1 MMLIVD
7 LYNYSQIIEIAAII
21 LDGKNIYNQQK
32 KVALKPSKLYTIYMQ
47 YVASMLASKKEH
59 KVIDWEIY
67 KYERNT
73 ETFDLFLSKSK
84 FQKFQYFLN
93 IYSNHNEKF
102 TLSIS
107 IKNIIIL
114 CWNGPEGI
122 DKAKQKYHPH

>member
-59 KVIDWEIY
+59 KVID
-67 KYERNT
+67 
-73 ETFDLFLSKSK
+73 
-84 FQKFQYFLN
+84 
-93 IYSNHNEKF
+93 
-102 TLSIS
+102 
-107 IKNIIIL
+107 
-114 CWNGPEGI
+114 
-122 DKAKQKYHPH
+122 